1 MQIAITQRSF
11 LEKGIKMI
19 RLASRNTVRTLS
31 TTPSNLVYN
40 KRGHFRSNHCD
51 ELLDSVDNDVVYK
64 DFLGPAF
71 SRQYYGIVS
80 NAYPNIQGNIV
91 KFIIK
96 RPAKPNSANRRFT
109 KVKITGRTKV
119 VEAKIPHEGHT
130 LQEYSTVKVMSGKT
144 NDVPG
149 AWWEVNRG
157 RLDFTMDQPGK
168 KFHKR
173 NRYGRLSED

>member
-1 MQIAITQRSF
+1 M
-11 LEKGIKMI
+11 L
-19 RLASRNTVRTLS
+19 RLFSNNSARALS
-31 TTPSNLVYN
+31 TTSACRLYN
-40 KRGHFRSNHCD
+40 KRGHFRSSHCE
-51 ELLDSVDNDVVYK
+51 ELLNSTDSDVVYK

-71 SRQYYGIVS
+71 SKQYYGIVC

-109 KVKITGRTKV
+109 KVKLTGATKV

-130 LQEYSTVKVMSGKT
+130 LAEYSTVKVKSGKT

-149 AWWEVNRG
+149 AWWEVDRG
-157 RLDFTMDQPGK
+157 RLDFTMEQPGK

-173 NRYGRLSED
+173 NRYGRLTDD